1 MSSKEMTSRIG
12 SWSVAAGLVMASIV
26 GSGEAVAQTGQQ
38 FIAVTPCRIV
48 DTRFMNPQQPAPLNT
63 VATPLPPLYPPTT
76 QAGWPGPYD
85 ALNPSSYRVR
95 GVGQWDG
102 TGNCG
107 VPTSATAVSLN
118 VTIVTP
124 GSNGDV
130 RIWPY
135 GGTMPLVS
143 TINVTTADTALA
155 NGAIVPMPVY
165 NASNPDISLRFTV
178 YPKGTGAHLVLDVT
192 GYFQ

>member
-1 MSSKEMTSRIG
+1 MKETVNVRALIG
-12 SWSVAAGLVMASIV
+12 WIVVGAGLVV
-26 GSGEAVAQTGQQ
+26 GLVPVGAGAQTGQQ

-48 DTRFMNPQQPAPLNT
+48 DTRFVNPQQPAPLNT

-102 TGNCG
+102 TSNCQ
-107 VPTSATAVSLN
+107 VPTTATAVSLN

-155 NGAIVPMPVY
+155 NGAIVPLPAYV
-165 NASNPDISLRFTV
+165 NSSTPDISLRFTV